1 MPREGTLVI
10 YKTRVFYSLTKKSG
24 LSDDDLVR
32 SCHEMERGLIDANLG
47 GHLFKKRVGYGSKGK
62 RGGYRT
68 IVGAVIGEK
77 YFFLY
82 AFAKNQRGNISAKE
96 QLALKELAREFVNFK
111 QKDLEQLVEAG
122 ELM

>member
-1 MPREGTLVI
+1 MI
-10 YKTRVFYSLTKKSG
+10 YKTRVFCSLTKKSG
-24 LSDDDLVR
+24 LSDDDLIR
-32 SCHEMERGLIDANLG
+32 SCHEMELGLIDANLA
-47 GHLFKKRVGYGSKGK
+47 GHLFKKRVGYGGKGK

-122 ELM
+122 ELMEVGE